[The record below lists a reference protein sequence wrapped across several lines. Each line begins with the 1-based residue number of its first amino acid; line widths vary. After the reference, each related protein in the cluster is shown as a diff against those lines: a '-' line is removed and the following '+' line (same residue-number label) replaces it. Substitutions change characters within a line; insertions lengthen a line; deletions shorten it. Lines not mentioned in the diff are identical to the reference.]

1 MIFISTKIIVLD
13 DDVSFCSVL
22 SVILEKKG
30 CIVKCL
36 NTSERITQHIKEFKP
51 NLILL
56 DVVLPE
62 RSGLEVLAEI
72 KLAIPNIPVVMIS
85 NREDSKLVVAA
96 MKAGA
101 YDYIPKTLDPEDLWD
116 KIKDTLEIEDIKST
130 EKDLKTY
137 SPILGNSY
145 AAKNLIKMIS
155 KVSQTDAPVFLR
167 GESGTG
173 KSLIAETIH
182 NYSRRKGKPFVTINC
197 PAIPATLLES
207 ELFGH
212 EKGSFTGAIR
222 TKEGKFEI
230 AEGGT
235 IFLDEIGDLS
245 IDLQV
250 KILRIIQ
257 NKEFERVGGLKT
269 IKTNVRIIAATNGDV
284 ETAVKSGRFREDLF
298 YRLNVLPIYIP
309 ALRDRK
315 DDIPIFIE
323 HFMGVFSKRENKKF
337 NKLSTEV
344 MDALCNYPWP
354 GNIRELENV
363 LERAVILGKEP
374 ELTISDFNFA
384 SGSKSAGNY
393 EAVARQTTVSSP
405 SPYSSGN
412 VSLKDIEY
420 RNLLDALQKTSG
432 NMSQTAKLLG
442 ISRDTLYRRMKKHGI
457 GLKS

>member
-1 MIFISTKIIVLD
+1 MSISTKIIVLD
-13 DDVSFCSVL
+13 DDKDFCSVL
-22 SVILEKKG
+22 SVIFEKKG
-30 CIVKCL
+30 CLVKCL
-36 NTSERITQHIKEFKP
+36 HNSDKITQHIKEFKP
-51 NLILL
+51 NLVLL

-62 RSGLEVLAEI
+62 KSGLEILSEI
-72 KLAIPNIPVVMIS
+72 KTASPSTPVIMIS
-85 NREDSKLVVAA
+85 NREDSKLIVSA

-101 YDYIPKTLDPEDLWD
+101 YDYIPKTLNPEDLWD
-116 KIKDTLEIEDIKST
+116 KIKKTLEIEDIKST
-130 EKDLKTY
+130 ENDIMAY

-182 NYSRRKGKPFVTINC
+182 NYSRRKNKPFVTINC
-197 PAIPATLLES
+197 PAIPGTLLES

-212 EKGSFTGAIR
+212 EKGAFTGAIR

-269 IKTNVRIIAATNGDV
+269 LKTDVRIIAATNGDV
-284 ETAVKSGRFREDLF
+284 EKAVKEGRFREDLF

-323 HFMGVFSKRENKKF
+323 NFMRVFSKRENKRF
-337 NKLSTEV
+337 NKLSTDV

-374 ELTISDFNFA
+374 ELRIADFNFA
-384 SGSKSAGNY
+384 SGSKSTGNFD
-393 EAVARQTTVSSP
+393 AVARQTTISP
-405 SPYSSGN
+405 SYQQSGP
-412 VSLKDIEY
+412 VSLKDMEY
-420 RNLLDALQKTSG
+420 RSLLDALQKTSG
-432 NMSQTAKLLG
+432 NISQTAKLLG

-457 GLKS
+457 GLKN